1 MKKVPILGIVKIV
14 LGIFFVGI
22 GLYFVLYPES
32 IDVVS
37 PPITRILGVL
47 FFVRG
52 AYRIYTVY
60 KSDFKDE
67 F

>member
-1 MKKVPILGIVKIV
+1 MKKVPVLGIVKIV
-14 LGIFFVGI
+14 LGIFFVAI
-22 GLYFVLYPES
+22 GLFYAIYPES
-32 IDVVS
+32 IDIVA
-37 PPITRILGVL
+37 PPITRILGLL

-52 AYRIYTVY
+52 AFRIYTVY